1 MPSHIY
7 HAAPKGADLVS
18 VTPVLDTSAYA
29 AGDVL
34 FTTTTVTAV
43 SRLAG
48 SPVELVSLYVVDKD
62 DQKPVLDL
70 YLFDRTVTFGP
81 FNAAPAISDADAGY
95 YIGHVSV
102 ATADYK
108 DLGGVSVAKLAFDP
122 LILKLLSTSL
132 FIAGVNLSG
141 TPTHTASGLVL
152 KLGINRL

>member
-1 MPSHIY
+1 MPAHITFSG
-7 HAAPKGADLVS
+7 PPGADLIS
-18 VTPVLDTSAYA
+18 VTPVLDTNVYA
-29 AGDVL
+29 ALDVL
-34 FTTTTVTAV
+34 FTTTEVTSVARKV
-43 SRLAG
+43 S
-48 SPVELVSLYVVDKD
+48 SPIELVSLYVIDKD

-81 FNAAPAISDADAGY
+81 FNAAPAISDTDAGY
-95 YIGHVSV
+95 YIGHISV